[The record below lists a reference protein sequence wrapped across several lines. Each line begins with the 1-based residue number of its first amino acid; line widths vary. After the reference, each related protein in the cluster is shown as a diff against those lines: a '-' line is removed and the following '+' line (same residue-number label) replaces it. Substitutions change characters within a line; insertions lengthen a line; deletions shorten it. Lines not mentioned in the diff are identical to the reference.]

1 MFTKILLLAMFYLI
15 KKIYCAKNKN
25 KKLVISLINSTQKG
39 LISLFKIKIFEKKFL
54 TKKKILAEKH
64 FLVQKKFFNQ
74 KKFSF

>member
-39 LISLFKIKIFEKKFL
+39 LVSLFKIKIF
-54 TKKKILAEKH
+54 KKKILDEKKN
-64 FLVQKKFFNQ
+64 FGRKTFFGAKKVF
-74 KKFSF
+74 